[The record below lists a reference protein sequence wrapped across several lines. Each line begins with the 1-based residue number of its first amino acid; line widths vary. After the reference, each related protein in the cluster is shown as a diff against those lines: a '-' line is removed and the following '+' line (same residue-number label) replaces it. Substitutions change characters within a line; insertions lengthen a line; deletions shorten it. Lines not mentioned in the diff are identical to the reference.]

1 MITIDRIKNIGK
13 CSFFIIQTMGMFC
26 LHQNNLYAV
35 FTHYEEDY
43 RHYTISASSK
53 EVTPLIS
60 FSSQTAEYTDDIN
73 DIKTGQKA
81 AITVCTTPLGPYINH
96 VSLVF
101 ELIIKP
107 HSTQEA
113 VFHTVGGKEITSHLN
128 LFNLHFGGDG
138 DSIVTDKKRPSVDN
152 VRDTLRKVHRAQ
164 KLSITAAQPE
174 EVPPMY
180 TRRVVFLV
188 DQIKA
193 QRALEEAEKEEGLV
207 YRTLPIWHNWDNCCT
222 YASRVLRR
230 MGIGVNSWY
239 AENFVHA
246 CSNCHLPEGIK
257 RYFPNGNGETAR
269 SLTPQHRECIIL

>member
-1 MITIDRIKNIGK
+1 MITIDRMKNIRK
-13 CSFFIIQTMGMFC
+13 CLFFIIQTLCMFF

-35 FTHYEEDY
+35 FTPYEEDC
-43 RHYTISASSK
+43 RHYAASASSK

-60 FSSQTAEYTDDIN
+60 FSSQAAEYLDDIN
-73 DIKTGQKA
+73 DIKTGKKA

-107 HSTQEA
+107 HATQEA
-113 VFHTVGGKEITSHLN
+113 ASHTAEGTEYISHLN

-138 DSIVTDKKRPSVDN
+138 DSIITDKKRPSVDN

-164 KLSITAAQPE
+164 KLSITGAQPE

-188 DQIKA
+188 DQMQA
-193 QRALEEAEKEEGLV
+193 QQALEEAEKEEGLV
-207 YRTLPIWHNWDNCCT
+207 YHTLPIWHNWDNCCT

-230 MGIGVNSWY
+230 MGIEVNSWY

-246 CSNCHLPEGIK
+246 CTRCPLPDGIK
-257 RYFPNGNGETAR
+257 RYFPQGSGVSVR
-269 SLTPQHRECIIL
+269 SLTSPHRECTIL